1 MKWMLFARNPGCQG
15 WVIEGNVGVDFAVL
29 LVYQEAAQTL
39 LKAAEDGSLESVLRK
54 KTGEEAPQ
62 KTDLRA
68 VELRS

>member
-15 WVIEGNVGVDFAVL
+15 LVMEGNVGVDFTVL

-62 KTDLRA
+62 KSLICA
-68 VELRS
+68 IWN